1 MGSVASVP
9 ERQELPLQ
17 FDSFLITPRS
27 KRQRDSS
34 PPPVLSLLQVLS
46 DSLGPVLSHRMTQPD
61 NVLST
66 TDGRQ
71 HELVVS
77 LNMNLCEI
85 LLTFLEGS
93 LVPSAQALHGRIN
106 RLDGQKTG
114 LGKILELL
122 AEDRLGGSE
131 VGLVTLQDRLVE
143 EIGCDRSFC
152 ER

>member
-1 MGSVASVP
+1 
-9 ERQELPLQ
+9 
-17 FDSFLITPRS
+17 
-27 KRQRDSS
+27 
-34 PPPVLSLLQVLS
+34 
-46 DSLGPVLSHRMTQPD
+46 MTQPD

-66 TDGRQ
+66 TNGRQ

-85 LLTFLEGS
+85 LLTFLEVS
-93 LVPSAQALHGRIN
+93 LVPSAQALHDRIN

-114 LGKILELL
+114 LGKIPELL

-143 EIGCDRSFC
+143 EIGGDRSFC
-152 ER
+152 KR